1 MNTKKKI
8 LSLFLAVMMVVSAF
22 SAIAVSAN
30 TAECSYTVDGGTA
43 TSGKLSDAIA
53 ACTAG
58 TKVVVT
64 LNSCTLESS
73 ATYTVAGDLTING
86 GAMQNVAFKQNT
98 SSKITLNDVTMTKNS
113 GSTEPFLATTR
124 ATSSGAA
131 EYFTANNCTFNT
143 VGDSASWAQFMI
155 SRYSYV
161 TFNSCTINADGK
173 VSNAAINNEATA
185 LNGTENMGACFTYWN
200 ANNGQ
205 IGYLYLNDV
214 TINTPNDTYGFV
226 NTKYFDG
233 SLSSTRGARIYMN
246 DVQYDAAGTDK
257 DFDTNDF
264 MMLSGASIRKTV
276 SETAPCGLRFT
287 MDISKLSDAEAY
299 GMLFARYNDIK
310 DIVAFTSE
318 NSTNENGD
326 TIIKTITATGDGCD
340 GDKYN
345 MILVGNE
352 SADIRETQFAAR
364 GYAYWSLGS
373 SARIYVYSSF
383 NTTDNVRSMTDVA
396 NAIKAERATD
406 TTKYTQV
413 EYDAIIAAYLDE

>member
-22 SAIAVSAN
+22 SAITVSAN
-30 TAECSYTVDGGTA
+30 TAECSYTVDGGIA

-264 MMLSGASIRKTV
+264 MMLGGASIRKTV
-276 SETAPCGLRFT
+276 TETAPCGLRFT
-287 MDISKLSDAEAY
+287 MDVSKLSDAAEY
-299 GMLFARYNDIK
+299 GMIFARYNDIE
-310 DIVAFTSE
+310 DSGAFTA
-318 NSTNENGD
+318 ENGGN
-326 TIIKTITATGDGCD
+326 KKVADGSGLD
-340 GDKYN
+340 GEKYN
-345 MILVGNE
+345 MILVGSE
-352 SADIRETQFAAR
+352 SADIRDTRFAAR
-364 GYAYWSLGS
+364 GYACWSLGS
-373 SARIYVYSSF
+373 SAKIYVYSSF

-413 EYDAIIAAYLDE
+413 EYDAILAAYLDE